1 MTPARLIVP
10 RSIKSEHHEL
20 HHALT
25 RSVESGGR
33 TGEAASLVVDLLHPH
48 MLKEEEFC
56 LPPLCRLPALAR
68 GEPIPDSEEILA
80 MTERLRAEF
89 GTLVCEHDAIV
100 RALQALIVAAKAD
113 GRPEVVDFAEKLVL
127 HAEME
132 EDVLYP
138 AALLV
143 GEILRLRRAR

>member
-1 MTPARLIVP
+1 MTPVKLGVP
-10 RSIKSEHHEL
+10 RAIKSEHHEL
-20 HHALT
+20 HRALT
-25 RSVESGGR
+25 RSLEAGGR
-33 TGEAASLVVDLLHPH
+33 TGEAASRVVDLMQPH

-56 LPPLCRLPALAR
+56 LAPLSRLPALAR
-68 GEPIPDSEEILA
+68 GESIPDAANVLE
-80 MTERLRAEF
+80 MTDRLREEF

-143 GEILRLRRAR
+143 GEIIRLRRAG